1 ASPCNPQASS
11 DRPSWDHFSSNH
23 LGDESCLETGGR
35 IGSWLRSIASNSPGD
50 PKDHTPAPNS
60 DSRSPKSSLS
70 AASAE
75 LSALHMEAK
84 MGNATAQYALGLK
97 LLQGDGV
104 RRNEEEAVTW
114 PKPICRRIMGFY
126 AQQRSTISRL
136 FRLWVRQ
143 CRVWASMLTSSVQ
156 A

>member
-114 PKPICRRIMGFY
+114 PKPIAAGSWDFTHSSAAQSAVCSGFGFGN
-126 AQQRSTISRL
+126 AECGRL
-136 FRLWVRQ
+136 
-143 CRVWASMLTSSVQ
+143 C
-156 A
+156 